1 MVSLKLTNFK
11 LVSREPPSH
20 TLPFKF
26 FRHVVDHV
34 TETVTC
40 ICLELVTRGE
50 VLRKAELTLFAKY
63 CFVTVRYFRLEAD
76 GEGVHFS
83 GRVQKSYPEAFSSL
97 KHHIETE
104 SVGV

>member
-1 MVSLKLTNFK
+1 M
-11 LVSREPPSH
+11 
-20 TLPFKF
+20 
-26 FRHVVDHV
+26 VDHV
-34 TETVTC
+34 TEAVTC

-63 CFVTVRYFRLEAD
+63 CFVTVRYFQLEAD

-97 KHHIETE
+97 KHRIETE